1 MASIF
6 KEAYTKGEDEYIAG
20 LWLRDFP
27 HGLLWTVE
35 VSSETSRA
43 PDPDYWAPTWSWA
56 SIAGEVYWPARTIE
70 RHQRDDF
77 TVELLGNELRVAKEN
92 PMGTVLGGH
101 IRMRGRLRSLSC
113 ITKPVEWG
121 ALLRYRYDLWCN
133 GQVIGNGSVDVDA
146 DETAEGAW
154 LLQMHLQQ
162 PGDCFFPYHPTA
174 LIVQILPGSW
184 MKFVRI
190 GCAVLDDEKLDFFD
204 LCTPQEFEFY

>member
-1 MASIF
+1 MRG
-6 KEAYTKGEDEYIAG
+6 EAYTKGEDEYIAG